1 MKNTRRIT
9 AVITALLVLL
19 LALSACGTAPA
30 AEEEAASSAETAAAE
45 PVTLQVFAAAL
56 AGYLL
61 GPLPGTAAVAVWLT
75 LGALGLPL
83 FSGSQGG
90 TARLLGP
97 AGGFLLGFLILAF
110 FCGIVRKR
118 SRLSRWGMGLL
129 GLLLCHGWGV
139 LWFCILGRVDLL
151 PGLLT
156 ASLPYFPKD
165 CLLLLGADFCARR
178 LLRRIPFLRE

>member
-1 MKNTRRIT
+1 MNNSRR
-9 AVITALLVLL
+9 LVLIGL
-19 LALSACGTAPA
+19 FGGLMGLISQLSLPLPGGV
-30 AEEEAASSAETAAAE
+30 

-83 FSGSQGG
+83 FSGFQGG

-97 AGGFLLGFLILAF
+97 TGGFLLGFLILAF
-110 FCGIVRKR
+110 FCGTVRNR
-118 SRLSRWGMGLL
+118 SRFSRWGMGLL